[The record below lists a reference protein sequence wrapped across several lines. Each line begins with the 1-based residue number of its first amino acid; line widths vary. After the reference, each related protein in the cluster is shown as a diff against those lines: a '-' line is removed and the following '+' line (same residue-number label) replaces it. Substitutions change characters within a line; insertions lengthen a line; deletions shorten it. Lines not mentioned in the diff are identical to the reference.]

1 MFSAGQ
7 CLKRKS
13 SKSRDNEVPLVS
25 FKNSRESVKAAA
37 EVEWKRLAR
46 NVI

>member
-1 MFSAGQ
+1 MLSRGQ

-13 SKSRDNEVPLVS
+13 SKSRDDEVLLVG
-25 FKNSRESVKAAA
+25 FKNSRETLTDAA
-37 EVEWKRLAR
+37 EVEWKRLVG